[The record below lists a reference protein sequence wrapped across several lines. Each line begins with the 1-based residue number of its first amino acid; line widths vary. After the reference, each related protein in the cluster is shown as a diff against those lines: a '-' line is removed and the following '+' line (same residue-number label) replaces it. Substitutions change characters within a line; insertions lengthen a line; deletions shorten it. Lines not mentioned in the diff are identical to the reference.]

1 MHSPRPPPLL
11 PPSHVLQGL
20 LGVLLIDVHQL
31 VHAHPYRREEEPEQP
46 SVPGGDTLRWE
57 EERALNW
64 GFQARANCLSRI
76 YTLVRSDP
84 TSHLAQC
91 VRRKRLVLQQLL
103 VCVLP
108 RPYSQLLSAQRLDPL
123 NLGQLG
129 GVPLTGGQGTVGQGQ
144 CRREKGGRG

>member
-1 MHSPRPPPLL
+1 M
-11 PPSHVLQGL
+11 
-20 LGVLLIDVHQL
+20 
-31 VHAHPYRREEEPEQP
+31 
-46 SVPGGDTLRWE
+46 
-57 EERALNW
+57 NW

-123 NLGQLG
+123 NLGQFG
-129 GVPLTGGQGTVGQGQ
+129 RVPLARGQGKERKGKERKGKVQGKSGAHSATVKV
-144 CRREKGGRG
+144 RKSRG